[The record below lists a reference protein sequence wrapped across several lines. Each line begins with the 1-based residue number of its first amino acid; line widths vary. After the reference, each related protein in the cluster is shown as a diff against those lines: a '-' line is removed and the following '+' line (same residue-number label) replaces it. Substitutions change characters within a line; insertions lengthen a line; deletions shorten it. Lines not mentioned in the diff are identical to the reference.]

1 MMHFSVRQEPGRATI
16 LEFVVNGKII
26 ETEADIS
33 AGVRALRRKCR
44 HMRQIHDLVGDPP
57 LRRHASGFSGLVRIV
72 VGQQLSIA
80 SATAIWSRLEAAIVP
95 LDPDRLSDFDD
106 AYLRQLGLSRSKV
119 ATIRTLAGALE
130 RGELDIATLDQA
142 EDARVHE
149 ILTGLRGFGPWSA
162 DIYIMFC
169 LGRRD
174 GFAVGDLALQEGAR
188 MALGLEQRPSPA
200 ELLEISARWRPWR
213 GVAARLLWSHY
224 AFNRKILSA
233 LPA

>member
-1 MMHFSVRQEPGRATI
+1 VSWR
-16 LEFVVNGKII
+16 II

-44 HMRQIHDLVGDPP
+44 HMRLIHDQVGDPP
-57 LRRHASGFSGLVRIV
+57 LRRHASGFPGLVRIV

-95 LDPDRLSDFDD
+95 LDASRLADFDD
-106 AYLRQLGLSRSKV
+106 EFLRGLGLSRSKV
-119 ATIRTLAGALE
+119 ATLRSLAEALE
-130 RGELDIATLDQA
+130 GGGLDIAELDQA
-142 EDARVHE
+142 DDARIHE

-169 LGRRD
+169 LGRSD
-174 GFAVGDLALQEGAR
+174 GFAAGDLALQEAAR
-188 MALGLEQRPSPA
+188 IALGLEQRPGA
-200 ELLEISARWRPWR
+200 EELAAISERWRPWR

-224 AFNRKILSA
+224 AFNRKLSSA

>member
-1 MMHFSVRQEPGRATI
+1 MYFNVVPGPGRAAI
-16 LEFVVNGKII
+16 SECIVSRKVI
-26 ETEADIS
+26 ETEMDIS

-44 HMRQIHDLVGDPP
+44 HMRLIHDQVGDPP
-57 LRRHASGFSGLVRIV
+57 LRRHASGFPGLARIV

-95 LDPDRLSDFDD
+95 LNPARLSDFDD
-106 AYLRQLGLSRSKV
+106 GNLRGLGLSRSKV
-119 ATIRTLAGALE
+119 ATLRALAEALE
-130 RGELDIATLDQA
+130 RGDLDIATLDQA
-142 EDARVHE
+142 DDARVHE

-174 GFAVGDLALQEGAR
+174 GFAAGDLALQEGAR
-188 MALGLEQRPSPA
+188 MALGLERRPTPA
-200 ELLEISARWRPWR
+200 ELSAISERWRPWR

-224 AFNRKILSA
+224 AFNRKLSSA